1 MTFFF
6 YQSQKLTMSSR
17 LVELVKNYIVFY
29 RQTGFSVIV
38 NTCVKLGD
46 SVTDPERFSPG
57 ILVWA
62 PKS

>member
-1 MTFFF
+1 MTFFL

-29 RQTGFSVIV
+29 RQTGFSIIV

-46 SVTDPERFSPG
+46 SVTDLERSSPG